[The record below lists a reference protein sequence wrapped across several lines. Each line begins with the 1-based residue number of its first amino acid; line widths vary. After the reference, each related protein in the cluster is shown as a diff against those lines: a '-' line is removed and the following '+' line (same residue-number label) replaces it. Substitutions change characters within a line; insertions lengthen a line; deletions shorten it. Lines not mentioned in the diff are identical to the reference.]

1 MFNFSANH
9 ITVVS
14 SLNYQRCTIYI
25 VKDLDTNRCYKVYDY
40 SKSSNLSQGIIYC
53 ISGKVNSADNLYLI
67 LEHYKTD
74 KNSQHHNNSAINVH
88 Q

>member
-14 SLNYQRCTIYI
+14 SLEYQRCKVYI
-25 VKDLDTNRCYKVYDY
+25 IKDLDTNRSYKVYDY
-40 SKSSNLSQGIIYC
+40 SKSTNLSPGNVYC
-53 ISGKVNSADNLYLI
+53 ISGKVNSADKLYLI
-67 LEHYKTD
+67 LEYCKPD
-74 KNSQHHNNSAINVH
+74 KNSLRTNNSVIND